1 MTTNRLEKFIQI
13 TLTTIFLIGF
23 MTLVVGIAING
34 INE

>member
-1 MTTNRLEKFIQI
+1 MKRTEQIIQI